1 MNGSTTCANCGMIWS
16 HFGAIWSHWSPTK
29 NRKKPRY
36 HTFASTQDARRFAY
50 SFDCRN
56 EGGYEPARIAEAC
69 KMTFQD
75 FVMLGINTKDGP
87 PSYPLVNI
95 QIAIENGPF
104 GSFIYLLKIVIFHSY
119 VSLPEGISGF
129 KNPINIY

>member
-1 MNGSTTCANCGMIWS
+1 MLDKASLIFMVPVMISYISYPTSMVFGGCWLNEWLNNLRKLRNDLEPFWS
-16 HFGAIWSHWSPTK
+16 HFGAIGAPQK

-87 PSYPLVNI
+87 PSYPLVM
-95 QIAIENGPF
+95 
-104 GSFIYLLKIVIFHSY
+104 SK
-119 VSLPEGISGF
+119 
-129 KNPINIY
+129 